1 MRPSPVRPHPY
12 RRVWKPLYWNMDSTG
27 YYILWMMQLENV
39 TEKVQQNLVLEGGD
53 PVFLSPKRTYNSDQ
67 TTMDL
72 LPGIIYSFAA
82 LFIILDPLLSV
93 PIFAAMTKGQT
104 ATEIH
109 KQAFIAVAVAGS
121 LMYLF
126 LIFNKMIF
134 EILGLSLPSFQIAG
148 GILLFLLG
156 IQEALG
162 IEIGHCKE
170 HAKTAAGVV
179 IGTPLL
185 CGPGTITT
193 VMLLSKDY
201 GILIPFVAITIS
213 LLATWA
219 ILYYSELIQRILG
232 EVVTDIMGK
241 VLGMLVAA
249 IAVKIIASGV
259 MALAGM

>member
-1 MRPSPVRPHPY
+1 MEEIISG
-12 RRVWKPLYWNMDSTG
+12 T
-27 YYILWMMQLENV
+27 
-39 TEKVQQNLVLEGGD
+39 
-53 PVFLSPKRTYNSDQ
+53 
-67 TTMDL
+67 
-72 LPGIIYSFAA
+72 IYSFAA
-82 LFIILDPLLSV
+82 LFIILDPILSV
-93 PIFAAMTKGQT
+93 PIFAAMTKGLNPK
-104 ATEIH
+104 EIH
-109 KQAFIAVAVAGS
+109 KQAFIAVAVAGA

-126 LIFNKMIF
+126 LIFNRMIF
-134 EILGLSLPSFQIAG
+134 DVLGLNMPSFQIAG

-170 HAKTAAGVV
+170 HSKTAAGVV

-193 VMLLSKDY
+193 VMLLSRDY
-201 GILIPFVAITIS
+201 GILIPFIAITLA
-213 LLATWA
+213 LLATWLV
-219 ILYYSELIQRILG
+219 LYYAEKIQHILG

-259 MALAGM
+259 LAYIALI

>member
-1 MRPSPVRPHPY
+1 MEEIIS
-12 RRVWKPLYWNMDSTG
+12 
-27 YYILWMMQLENV
+27 
-39 TEKVQQNLVLEGGD
+39 
-53 PVFLSPKRTYNSDQ
+53 
-67 TTMDL
+67 
-72 LPGIIYSFAA
+72 GIIYSFAA
-82 LFIILDPLLSV
+82 LFIILDPILSV
-93 PIFAAMTKGQT
+93 PIFAAMTKGLNPK
-104 ATEIH
+104 EIH
-109 KQAFIAVAVAGS
+109 KQAFIAVAVAGA

-126 LIFNKMIF
+126 LIFNRMIF
-134 EILGLSLPSFQIAG
+134 DVLGLNMPSFQIAG

-170 HAKTAAGVV
+170 HSKTAAGVV

-193 VMLLSKDY
+193 VMLLSRDY
-201 GILIPFVAITIS
+201 GILIPFIAIT
-213 LLATWA
+213 LALFATWLV
-219 ILYYSELIQRILG
+219 LYYAEKIQRILG

-259 MALAGM
+259 LAYITLI

>member
-1 MRPSPVRPHPY
+1 
-12 RRVWKPLYWNMDSTG
+12 
-27 YYILWMMQLENV
+27 MQ
-39 TEKVQQNLVLEGGD
+39 D
-53 PVFLSPKRTYNSDQ
+53 MFS
-67 TTMDL
+67 
-72 LPGIIYSFAA
+72 GIIYSFAA

-93 PIFAAMTKGQT
+93 PIFASMTKGQT
-104 ATEIH
+104 PAEIH
-109 KQAFIAVAVAGS
+109 KQAFIAVAVAGG

-134 EILGLSLPSFQIAG
+134 DILGLNMASFQIAG

-170 HAKTAAGVV
+170 HSKTAAGVV

-201 GILIPFVAITIS
+201 GTLIPFIAITLS
-213 LLATWA
+213 LIATWLV
-219 ILYYSELIQRILG
+219 LYYAKNIQCILG
-232 EVVTDIMGK
+232 DVVTDIMGK

-249 IAVKIIASGV
+249 IAVKIIASGILAYL
-259 MALAGM
+259 ALI

>member
-1 MRPSPVRPHPY
+1 MQGEPAILSAIRA
-12 RRVWKPLYWNMDSTG
+12 
-27 YYILWMMQLENV
+27 YI
-39 TEKVQQNLVLEGGD
+39 
-53 PVFLSPKRTYNSDQ
+53 PDQ
-67 TTMDL
+67 TMQEL
-72 LPGIIYSFAA
+72 IPGILYSFAA

-93 PIFAAMTKGQT
+93 PVFAAMTKGQT
-104 ATEIH
+104 AAEIH
-109 KQAFIAVAVAGS
+109 KQAFIAVAVAGG

-126 LIFNKMIF
+126 LVFNTAIFS
-134 EILGLSLPSFQIAG
+134 ILGLNFPAFQIAG
-148 GILLFLLG
+148 GIILFLLG

-201 GILIPFVAITIS
+201 GLLIPFIAITLS
-213 LLATWA
+213 LLATWL
-219 ILYYSELIQRILG
+219 ILYYAEFIQRILG
-232 EVVTDIMGK
+232 DVVTDIMGK

-249 IAVKIIASGV
+249 IAVKIIASGI
-259 MALAGM
+259 LAYIAII